1 MESIIGIYQYAAS
14 ATTKFDMQKFEA
26 CADAI
31 EKNS

>member
-1 MESIIGIYQYAAS
+1 MESIIGIFQYAAS

-31 EKNS
+31 GNNA